1 MFFDVFVGI
10 MLTLVIGLQ
19 YLMIHTYQKRLDY
32 LNRQVV
38 ALAKYKEDKGHMHK
52 VFTGSLDME
61 YRGQS
66 VRCKATFHPKTMI

>member
-1 MFFDVFVGI
+1 MFFDVFLGG
-10 MLTLVIGLQ
+10 MLVLVIAVQ

-38 ALAKYKEDKGHMHK
+38 ALAKYKEDKGHEHK
-52 VFTGSLDME
+52 VIQGSLDME

-66 VRCKATFHPKTMI
+66 VRCKATFHPKIMI